1 MRTNENKSMYLNELL
16 FSEKLIVRRSKIHR
30 WGVFAS
36 QPIKKYEILEEF
48 PYFKV
53 LTDHI
58 SNFKGCIEYS
68 YVFDDKFSIIG
79 MGFCGLYNHSSDPN
93 VHFEIDR
100 VNEIMR
106 HYAITDINVGDEL
119 TLDYGEENAS
129 YFNLE

>member
-1 MRTNENKSMYLNELL
+1 MYLNELL

-30 WGVFAS
+30 WGVFAR
-36 QPIKKYEILEEF
+36 QPISKYEILEES

-53 LTDHI
+53 STEEI
-58 SNFKGCIEYS
+58 NSIKGCTEYS

-79 MGFCGLYNHSSDPN
+79 MGFCGLYNHNSNPN
-93 VHFEIDR
+93 VDFEIDK
-100 VNEIMR
+100 VNEVMR

-129 YFNLE
+129 HFNVE